1 MPGLSVQGLTKERL
15 ARREIGELEKVLI
28 SSASPNEVLVYNG
41 TNWVNQAGAPPGS
54 HTLGSHSDVTISG
67 PTDGDVLVF
76 DSGTSMWIDS
86 NVVASD
92 QDPVFQIAKQSNVTT
107 GTYDILILS
116 GTVNSVTSE
125 LLFKMLTT
133 GTDEWEIN
141 ASGFLRLQTAQLNTG
156 GDFTMDGGAGALLL
170 LESLGPVPTD
180 AYYNSPTITLRG
192 RYDASD
198 VETAVDVDLVLDLID
213 NAGNGYLKFTVD
225 GADEMFLPVGGG
237 LFIGTSYVAPPDSG
251 LRTAGHIYPGG
262 TVDCDVVSTGRLV
275 IPVGVDQWAT

>member
-15 ARREIGELEKVLI
+15 ARREIGELVKVLI
-28 SSASPNEVLVYNG
+28 TSASPNEVLVYNG
-41 TNWVNQAGAPPGS
+41 TNWTNQPGAPPGP

-107 GTYDILILS
+107 GSHDILILS

-125 LLFKMLTT
+125 LLFTMLTT
-133 GTDEWEIN
+133 GADEWEIN
-141 ASGFLRLQTAQLNTG
+141 AQGFLRLATAQLNTG

-170 LESLGPVPTD
+170 LESPGPVPTD
-180 AYYNSPTITLRG
+180 AFFNSPTITLRG
-192 RYDASD
+192 TYDAAT
-198 VETAVDVDLVLDLID
+198 VETAVDVDVVLDLID

-225 GADEMFLPVGGG
+225 GQDEMFLPVGGG
-237 LFIGTSYVAPPDSG
+237 LFIGNTYVAPPNSG
-251 LRTAGHIYPGG
+251 LRTEGDIWPGG
-262 TVDCDVVSTGRLV
+262 TVDCDIISTGRLV
-275 IPVGVDQWAT
+275 IPVGTDMWAT